1 MHLFFPQLQR
11 QRAQESPTP
20 PTTKEVL
27 GSQRPLSVFLLNYLV
42 APLPLK
48 VLFLRDGW
56 AHPSLHLGA
65 KPKRFPPRFSGLFCF
80 FAREV
85 TQVLREFCVQ
95 THEMNFCPSEF
106 EVISEMIFYSSWYRR
121 TFCVISKAQVE
132 TKKLTLIKDAFDLRG
147 KQLCAVWNSS
157 PLVSSLSCTAQQTS
171 LSGLAHHC
179 ITRTEYSFADF
190 ATPQFS
196 HLESSSNNGT
206 LSEVVVD
213 V

>member
-147 KQLCAVWNSS
+147 EPKENSCVQFGTPAHWS
-157 PLVSSLSCTAQQTS
+157 LHSLQMQISNLEWSAPQNLGSSL
-171 LSGLAHHC
+171 L
-179 ITRTEYSFADF
+179 
-190 ATPQFS
+190 PK
-196 HLESSSNNGT
+196 
-206 LSEVVVD
+206 
-213 V
+213 

>member
-157 PLVSSLSCTAQQTS
+157 PLVSSLSSNANLKPGVVSPPESGFQPFAQVIKSEKTEMNNLPRS
-171 LSGLAHHC
+171 LV
-179 ITRTEYSFADF
+179 TRVEKKLCKT
-190 ATPQFS
+190 
-196 HLESSSNNGT
+196 
-206 LSEVVVD
+206 
-213 V
+213 